1 MQYRDVDWCVR
12 FEICVN
18 GEEVSWEDLT
28 DDERAKILHD
38 IESDYYY
45 GNFTY
50 EGEEDEDYDPY
61 ETKNNDEK
69 EEY

>member
-1 MQYRDVDWCVR
+1 MQYRDVDWYVK

-28 DDERAKILHD
+28 DNERAKILHD
-38 IESDYYY
+38 IENDYYY

-50 EGEEDEDYDPY
+50 EGDEDYDHH
-61 ETKNNDEK
+61 EIEDNDEK

>member
-1 MQYRDVDWCVR
+1 MQYRDVDWYVK

-28 DDERAKILHD
+28 DDERAKILGD

-45 GNFTY
+45 GTFAY
-50 EGEEDEDYDPY
+50 EGDEDC
-61 ETKNNDEK
+61 KSDEDCESEEE